1 MKSEGERDMGGGGE
15 LVPNQS
21 RMKKMRKVEAGGPG
35 ERRHPGEGSCGQQS
49 LLRVSS
55 GNA

>member
-1 MKSEGERDMGGGGE
+1 MGEG

-21 RMKKMRKVEAGGPG
+21 RVEKMRKVEAGDPG
-35 ERRHPGEGSCGQQS
+35 EPRHPGEGNCGQQS

-55 GNA
+55 RNANR

>member
-1 MKSEGERDMGGGGE
+1 MKSEGERDMGVGE